1 MTFETYAE
9 RIMELK
15 EYTEQ
20 DKKPKRFFQRRFH
33 AKNTNMQIVTIKKSK
48 FAGLIDKRFY
58 FSDGI
63 CSLPYGHPLL
73 KNVSTFTVNFSKL
86 NMVFYQKKVRPQ
98 TGTKEYAFYNQY

>member
-73 KNVSTFTVNFSKL
+73 NDIRN
-86 NMVFYQKKVRPQ
+86 KKKKCKHIH
-98 TGTKEYAFYNQY
+98 GEL